1 MSMDVSRLQVAM
13 EEGER
18 WTRRLSVTVPVDLV
32 QAERQTAVRKLA
44 SQIRLP
50 GYRAGKIPAAVI
62 EKRFGAALNQELLD
76 RVVGEAYR
84 AVLDDRGLRP
94 ITEGE
99 VSEVKYDGE
108 SDLAFEVKFEVAPSL
123 TLDRTSGFTATRP
136 ALAIGDEEV
145 GKVLEQV
152 QKQHVTLIPND
163 SGKPVVGNWVKVRI
177 QRLEEDG
184 EEPRPYEF
192 ILGEGE
198 AIPDVE
204 ASIQTLEVGGD
215 GEFTVTF
222 PEDFPNEERR
232 GQSDRLRI
240 WLEARKER
248 ELPALDDAFAA
259 MVGPFESIDALKD
272 RIRDDLT
279 REAEEEAENAVRG
292 QLLEQL
298 IEANPFDVP
307 QSMIDQY
314 IRSLVGGKKE
324 LTREQVQEARV
335 QLGARAEVAV
345 KQMLILEAYADAN
358 GLRAT
363 EEDVD
368 LHIEEVATKAGQNP
382 GEVYARLQKAGRI
395 ERLEAELTEKKVFD
409 RLKADSSLTE
419 AV

>member
-99 VSEVKYDGE
+99 VSQVKYDGE

-152 QKQHVTLIPND
+152 QKQHVTLIPTD

-204 ASIQTLEVGGD
+204 ASIQTLDVGGD